1 MLRPQ
6 THSLQSILPLISK
19 AYRLS
24 RRRASRLEVVLREAN
39 VRDKAA
45 GARSAVM
52 GVLTIVLALSGSRSW
67 ADPSGLDALPTPFQI
82 ADIRPT
88 ELPDSLREA
97 MRPPALQALVK
108 PSHLS
113 SPVSVLDQRIVAL
126 GYDPAHVREALAAY
140 RAGGIAAGDA
150 ATGEVEDP
158 ILRTALTWVAIR
170 GNPSAFGFRRL
181 LAFADAHPAWPSLP
195 WLRRRMESLLLPTA
209 DVVSVASFFA
219 DRPPRTPAGKLAL
232 ALALRTMGRE
242 ADAVRLARAT
252 FREHDLTPDID
263 TIFMRAFGTS
273 LTRADYKYRADR
285 LIYDGRV
292 AAGLWAAR
300 KASPDILALE
310 EARVALSAGESNLSR
325 IDTLT
330 PDLRDDPGLVFAR
343 AQRLRHAEKYIE
355 AARLLRAVPRN
366 AAQLVD
372 GDAWWQERR
381 ALARELLDA
390 GKVNAAYIT
399 CAEHGAASPE
409 SEVDAEF
416 HAGWIALR
424 FLHDPVRATYHFW
437 VAAKRAV
444 TPMSVA
450 RIAYW
455 QGRTAEVSDDAAQR
469 AYARQY
475 YERAAAYGETY
486 YGQLARQSLGLPPE
500 LPTEPALRATG
511 ATRDESIR
519 VIEILFALDERDT
532 AAALALDAAQTISD
546 PEQVGALGAVVSAQQ
561 DAHLALS
568 VGKLLGQRGI
578 SVVSL
583 AFPTFGVPAFHAVA
597 DSAPAA
603 VVYAVAR
610 QESAFQAKARSTAG
624 AQGLMQMIAA
634 TARRTAIRAGLSFT
648 FERLVRDAAFNAQLG
663 AAHLGALMRENQ
675 GSLILTFVAYNAG
688 PGRVKDWVQTHGDPR
703 KPGVD
708 AVDWVERIPFT
719 ETRNYVQRV
728 IANVGVYSALFG
740 ASPKGDAVAAG
751 FADPPM

>member
-1 MLRPQ
+1 M
-6 THSLQSILPLISK
+6 
-19 AYRLS
+19 
-24 RRRASRLEVVLREAN
+24 ASRLEVVRQEAK
-39 VRDKAA
+39 VRNKAA
-45 GARSAVM
+45 GARSAAIGIFTM
-52 GVLTIVLALSGSRSW
+52 FSALSGGPSW
-67 ADPSGLDALPTPFQI
+67 ADPVSRDATPTSFQV

-88 ELPDSLREA
+88 EIPDSLAEA
-97 MRPPALQALVK
+97 MRPPALQALTK
-108 PSHLS
+108 PSRPS
-113 SPVSVLDQRIVAL
+113 QTVSVLDQRISAL

-150 ATGEVEDP
+150 AAAQIADP
-158 ILRTALTWVAIR
+158 VLRTALTWFAIR
-170 GNPSAFGFRRL
+170 GNPSAFGFHRL
-181 LAFADAHPAWPSLP
+181 LAFADAHPSWPSRP
-195 WLRRRMESLLLPTA
+195 WLRRRMEALLLPAA
-209 DVVSVASFFA
+209 DVASVAAFFA
-219 DRPPRTPAGKLAL
+219 EAPPQTPAGKLAL

-252 FREHDLTPDID
+252 FREHDLSPDID
-263 TIFMRAFGTS
+263 TLFMRAFGPS

-285 LIYDGRV
+285 LIYDGRI

-300 KASPDILALE
+300 KAGPDTLALE
-310 EARVALSAGESNLSR
+310 EARVALLIGASNLSSVDALPPEQR
-325 IDTLT
+325 
-330 PDLRDDPGLVFAR
+330 RDPGLVFAQ
-343 AQRLRHAEKYIE
+343 AQRLRHVEKFIE
-355 AARLLRAVPRN
+355 AAQLLRTVPRD
-366 AAQLVD
+366 AAELVD
-372 GDAWWQERR
+372 GDEWWRERR
-381 ALARELLDA
+381 TLARELLDA

-444 TPMSVA
+444 TPTSVA

-455 QGRTAEVSDDAAQR
+455 QGRTAEVSDDAARR
-469 AYARQY
+469 ASARQY
-475 YERAAAYGETY
+475 YERAAAFGETY
-486 YGQLARQSLGLPPE
+486 YGQLARQSLGRPPE
-500 LPTEPALRATG
+500 LATEPALRATG
-511 ATRDESIR
+511 AGREEGIR
-519 VIEILFALDERDT
+519 VIEILFALDERDA

-546 PEQVGALGAVVSAQQ
+546 PEQVGALEAVVSAQQ

-578 SVVSL
+578 SAVSL

-597 DSAPAA
+597 DSAPVS

-610 QESAFQAKARSTAG
+610 QESAFQAKARSSAG

-634 TARRTAIRAGLSFT
+634 TARRTAMRAGLSFT

-663 AAHLGALMRENQ
+663 AAHLGTLLRENQ

-688 PGRVKDWVQTHGDPR
+688 PGRVKDWVQTYGDPR